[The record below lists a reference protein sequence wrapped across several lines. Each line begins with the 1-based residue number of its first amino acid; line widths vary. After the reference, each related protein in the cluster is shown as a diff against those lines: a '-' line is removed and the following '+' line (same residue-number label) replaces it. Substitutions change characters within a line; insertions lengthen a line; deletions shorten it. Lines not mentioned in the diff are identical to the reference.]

1 MRQRQSQPTNHKDP
15 RLGSTHSCTV
25 LHVLTIRR
33 QGFHGSAPTRISL
46 PCLQL
51 YTFGVLR
58 RSALLRHSPRIMAPA
73 LRKRFTTPES
83 CGTTDSNRLY
93 DPAVVF
99 IPGYIA
105 INIDSPL
112 QSSPKHTFKRD
123 GRNIVFHQNR
133 DSMERAP
140 RAEKEPLLIQRRSFP
155 QCRWIGLDHGAKH
168 RPLQIHFLDAGKVS
182 LSYQKKCKII
192 SATQSAPTQT
202 AQSNANLDQIN
213 ARKLP

>member
-1 MRQRQSQPTNHKDP
+1 
-15 RLGSTHSCTV
+15 
-25 LHVLTIRR
+25 
-33 QGFHGSAPTRISL
+33 
-46 PCLQL
+46 
-51 YTFGVLR
+51 
-58 RSALLRHSPRIMAPA
+58 MAPA

-83 CGTTDSNRLY
+83 CGTTESNRLY

-105 INIDSPL
+105 INVDSPL

-123 GRNIVFHQNR
+123 SRNIVFHQNR

-182 LSYQKKCKII
+182 LSYQKNAKPY
-192 SATQSAPTQT
+192 QQLNQRQPRQLNQTQT
-202 AQSNANLDQIN
+202 LTKSTLENCPEVSPAWSSITDAS
-213 ARKLP
+213 